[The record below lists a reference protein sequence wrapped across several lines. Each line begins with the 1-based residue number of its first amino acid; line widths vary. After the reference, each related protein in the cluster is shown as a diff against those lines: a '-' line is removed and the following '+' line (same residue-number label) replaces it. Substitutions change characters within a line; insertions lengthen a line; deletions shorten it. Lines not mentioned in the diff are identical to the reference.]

1 MFKRK
6 SEITQ
11 SSAKGNWAGLG
22 HGWSGKQARSRLNC
36 IEDSLLSC
44 QRKVAGG
51 GEEKQAKTISILLKI
66 TTEDA
71 FKLCQNSEAG
81 PEAGRSYS
89 QLPVESAAG
98 CA

>member
-36 IEDSLLSC
+36 IEDFLFILPKEDG
-44 QRKVAGG
+44 RAGEG
-51 GEEKQAKTISILLKI
+51 KQAKTISILLKI